1 MAYLNGLF
9 HHLFLFFF
17 KCDHL
22 AKIPLKVSVKVYK
35 HLNILMKNRESIC
48 NEVINNVRSIIVYV
62 TSTYI
67 ADVKRNRQFCN
78 L

>member
-1 MAYLNGLF
+1 M
-9 HHLFLFFF
+9 
-17 KCDHL
+17 
-22 AKIPLKVSVKVYK
+22 IPLKVSVKVYK